1 MARYF
6 ISGDKLRDYLNTTLP
21 PQIEK
26 MLMCAEVDMAGL
38 LGTVLETVAGLDLL
52 SLLDVTSSLD
62 ILGGGGLGGVLGKG
76 SGSKPSKS
84 PLSQLS
90 EATGS
95 VSNLLSQGQGILS
108 SIVPSGGQGP
118 APSGVSSL
126 LQPLS
131 GALNNVGNL
140 VESTEGVLESVVPAG
155 IKDALLGGLANI
167 NLKDLLIGLEVQKA
181 TVEKMMFTMTSD
193 GILVQAR
200 TTAFVAGK
208 GLVGALVSILG
219 FQVNSDVTLKIGIS
233 VDNTQCANLQV
244 QDKDIRV
251 REVNLQLVKTIT
263 DSLSLPVVGR
273 LDDIVS
279 ELLTVDM
286 KENIKKSK
294 SCDIELS
301 DFTECKN

>member
-1 MARYF
+1 MYSVYGPPNSTVHAPLQEG
-6 ISGDKLRDYLNTTLP
+6 SLAGLAGQLTAGTCLLNLSDLNTTLP

-62 ILGGGGLGGVLGKG
+62 ILGSGGLGGVLGKG

-90 EATGS
+90 EATGG

-167 NLKDLLIGLEVQKA
+167 NLKDLLIG
-181 TVEKMMFTMTSD
+181 
-193 GILVQAR
+193 
-200 TTAFVAGK
+200 
-208 GLVGALVSILG
+208 
-219 FQVNSDVTLKIGIS
+219 
-233 VDNTQCANLQV
+233 
-244 QDKDIRV
+244 
-251 REVNLQLVKTIT
+251 
-263 DSLSLPVVGR
+263 
-273 LDDIVS
+273 
-279 ELLTVDM
+279 
-286 KENIKKSK
+286 
-294 SCDIELS
+294 
-301 DFTECKN
+301 